1 MTTIYI
7 RHANGQIMEVQNW
20 DTLTDYG
27 AMVMRP
33 LSASEQERYLALK
46 AIRFKDLDIWQV
58 LHPKVLDNTSSS
70 ASSVSGCP
78 VKPEKGRSD
87 RPKFRSSQ
95 PQSSQFQSSQSQFS
109 SVERKPQESGTVRK
123 NPVSRYSAQLSR
135 SQQGYAPPTS
145 RTNPDIEI
153 STRELSKNALLHIIQ
168 KACGRDIEVL
178 KGASRDDLLSL
189 ASGILPPAGVP
200 VKVMPQLN

>member
-27 AMVMRP
+27 AMVTRP
-33 LSASEQERYLALK
+33 LSESEQERYLALK
-46 AIRFKDLDIWQV
+46 SIRLKDSDIWQV
-58 LHPKVLDNTSSS
+58 FHPKVLPTPTATPSAPIDTHTSGHGRGDRSQLSSS
-70 ASSVSGCP
+70 HP
-78 VKPEKGRSD
+78 R
-87 RPKFRSSQ
+87 
-95 PQSSQFQSSQSQFS
+95 SSQSQSPQSRAS
-109 SVERKPQESGTVRK
+109 SQTTYPRQRHASGASHIT
-123 NPVSRYSAQLSR
+123 
-135 SQQGYAPPTS
+135 
-145 RTNPDIEI
+145 PDIEI

-178 KGASRDDLLSL
+178 RGASRDDLLSL

-200 VKVMPQLN
+200 VNVMPQLGVPFT